1 MRKMKL
7 KEEHEE
13 EKEDITE
20 YWIDTKLI
28 TISLVIMVSVEV
40 LIDLVIIATSGHK
53 LFPNLFL

>member
-53 LFPNLFL
+53 LFP